1 MLPSKILKA
10 SLKDVPKV
18 KGRLPQTFTYPKG
31 FKASGT
37 IVGVK
42 PNNTTKLDLAFIAS
56 QKPCTAAAVVTKTKF
71 HAAPITFSRKLL
83 ESHSSNI
90 RGVIINSGNANAVTG
105 PGGLADAAAMSQA
118 ADECLGANNSML
130 VMSTGVIGQRLP
142 IKKILDGVPAA
153 HEALGDTD
161 AHWLDCA
168 TAICTT
174 DTFPKLTS
182 TTFTLPSAP
191 SIEYRI
197 AGMTKGAGMICPNMA
212 TLLGVIAT
220 DAPIAAPVLQAA
232 LRAATDKSFNSISV
246 DNDMSTNDI
255 VAVLANGAAGGP
267 GVSSEDSADFEAF
280 RSVLTGL
287 ATELAQLI
295 VRDGEGATKFITVR
309 VTDALSEAGARQVA
323 ATVAQSSLFKTAMF
337 GRDANWGRVV
347 ASAGSAFV
355 RPGQVQVDDAPDLDP
370 DTTSVS
376 LVPADGSAPLKLLV
390 NGVPEAVDETRAAE
404 ILHHDTIEVVLSLG
418 TGSHEAVHWT
428 CDLSHEYVTING
440 DYRT

>member
-1 MLPSKILKA
+1 MAYKLLKG
-10 SLKDVPKV
+10 SWKDLAKATSRIPNSF
-18 KGRLPQTFTYPKG
+18 TFPKG
-31 FKASGT
+31 FQASGT

-42 PNNTTKLDLAFIAS
+42 PKNTTKLDLAFLAS
-56 QKPCTAAAVVTKTKF
+56 TKPCSAAAVVTKTKF
-71 HAAPITFSRKLL
+71 HAAPITFTRRLL
-83 ESHSSNI
+83 DSHSTNI

-118 ADECLGANNSML
+118 ADQLLGTTNSTL

-153 HEALGDTD
+153 HEALGDSD
-161 AHWLDCA
+161 MHWLECA

-174 DTFPKLTS
+174 DTFPKIRS
-182 TTFTLPSAP
+182 KTFTLPSSP

-220 DAPIAAPVLQAA
+220 DAPISAPALQAA

-255 VAVLANGAAGGP
+255 VAVLANGAAGG
-267 GVSSEDSADFEAF
+267 SEVTPEKKADFEAF
-280 RSVLTGL
+280 KTALTDLSTDL
-287 ATELAQLI
+287 AKLI
-295 VRDGEGATKFITVR
+295 VQDGEGATKFITIR
-309 VTDALSEAGARQVA
+309 VIDALSEAGARQIA
-323 ATVAQSSLFKTAMF
+323 ATVGQSSLVKTAMY
-337 GRDANWGRVV
+337 GKDANWGRIV

-355 RPGQVQVDDAPDLDP
+355 RPGQSQVDDAPDLNP
-370 DTTSVS
+370 ETTTVS
-376 LVPADGSAPLKLLV
+376 LIPGDGSAELKLLV
-390 NGVPEAVDETRAAE
+390 NGVPESVNEARAAE
-404 ILHHDTIEVVLSLG
+404 ILEQENVTIVISLG
-418 TGSHEAVHWT
+418 TGSKEAVHWT
-428 CDLSHEYVTING
+428 CDMSHEYVTING

>member
-1 MLPSKILKA
+1 MASKALRGSWADLAKA
-10 SLKDVPKV
+10 TSRISNVYK
-18 KGRLPQTFTYPKG
+18 FPKG
-31 FKASGT
+31 FKVSGT

-42 PNNTTKLDLAFIAS
+42 PRNTTKLDLALVAS
-56 QKPCTAAAVVTKTKF
+56 QTPCSAAAVVTKTKF

-83 ESHSSNI
+83 ESHSSSI

-105 PGGLADAAAMSQA
+105 PGGLADATAMSQA
-118 ADECLGANNSML
+118 ADQLLGSKNSTL

-153 HEALGDTD
+153 HEALGDSNT
-161 AHWLDCA
+161 HWLECA

-174 DTFPKLTS
+174 DTFPKLVS
-182 TTFTLPSAP
+182 RSFTLPSSP

-220 DAPIAAPVLQAA
+220 DAPIAAPALQAA

-246 DNDMSTNDI
+246 DNDMSTSDI
-255 VAVLANGAAGGP
+255 VAVLANGAAGG
-267 GVSSEDSADFEAF
+267 SEVTAEKAADFEAF
-280 RSVLTGL
+280 QAVLTDL
-287 ATELAQLI
+287 ATDLAKLI
-295 VRDGEGATKFITVR
+295 VQDGEGATKFITIR
-309 VTDALSEAGARQVA
+309 VTDALSEAGARQIA
-323 ATVAQSSLFKTAMF
+323 ATVAQSSLFKTAMY
-337 GRDANWGRVV
+337 GKDANWGRIV

-355 RPGQVQVDDAPDLDP
+355 RPGQAQVDDAPDLNP

-376 LVPADGSAPLKLLV
+376 LVPADGSAELKLLV
-390 NGVPEAVDETRAAE
+390 NGVPEVVDEARAAE
-404 ILHHDTIEVVLSLG
+404 ILEHSDIEIVLSLG

-428 CDLSHEYVTING
+428 CDMSHEYVTING

>member
-1 MLPSKILKA
+1 MASKLMKGSWKDLAKATSRIPS
-10 SLKDVPKV
+10 SF
-18 KGRLPQTFTYPKG
+18 TFPKG
-31 FKASGT
+31 FQASGT

-42 PNNTTKLDLAFIAS
+42 PKNTTKLDLAFVAS
-56 QKPCTAAAVVTKTKF
+56 KTPCSAAAVVTKTKF
-71 HAAPITFSRKLL
+71 HAAPITFSRQLL

-118 ADECLGANNSML
+118 ADQFLGAKNATL

-153 HEALGDTD
+153 HEALGDSDT
-161 AHWLDCA
+161 HWLECA

-174 DTFPKLTS
+174 DTFPKIRS
-182 TTFTLPSAP
+182 KTFTLPSSP

-220 DAPIAAPVLQAA
+220 DAPISTPALQAA
-232 LRAATDKSFNSISV
+232 LRAATDRSFNSISV

-255 VAVLANGAAGGP
+255 VAVLANGAAGGAE
-267 GVSSEDSADFEAF
+267 VTQERAADFEAF
-280 RSVLTGL
+280 KTALTDLSTDL
-287 ATELAQLI
+287 AKLI
-295 VRDGEGATKFITVR
+295 VQDGEGATKFITIR
-309 VTDALSEAGARQVA
+309 VTNALSEAGARQIA
-323 ATVAQSSLFKTAMF
+323 ATVAQSSLVKTAMY
-337 GRDANWGRVV
+337 GKDANWGRIV

-355 RPGQVQVDDAPDLDP
+355 RPGQAQVDDAPDLNP
-370 DTTSVS
+370 DTTTVS
-376 LVPADGSAPLKLLV
+376 LLPGDGSTGLALLV

-404 ILHHDTIEVVLSLG
+404 ILEQENLEIVISLG
-418 TGSHEAVHWT
+418 TGLQEAVHWT
-428 CDLSHEYVTING
+428 CDMSHEYVTING

>member
-1 MLPSKILKA
+1 MPFRAAFKGSW
-10 SLKDVPKV
+10 KDVAKATSRLPKV
-18 KGRLPQTFTYPKG
+18 ASYPRG
-31 FKASGT
+31 FKVSGT

-42 PNNTTKLDLAFIAS
+42 PNNTTKLDLALIAS
-56 QKPCTAAAVVTKTKF
+56 QTPCSAAAVITKTKF
-71 HAAPITFSRKLL
+71 HAAPITFTRKLL

-105 PGGLADAAAMSQA
+105 PGGLADATAMSHA
-118 ADECLGANNSML
+118 ADERLGSENSTI

-153 HEALGDTD
+153 HEALGDSEN
-161 AHWLDCA
+161 HWLECA

-174 DTFPKLTS
+174 DTFPKLAS
-182 TTFTLPSAP
+182 TTFTLPSSP

-220 DAPIAAPVLQAA
+220 DAPIAAPALQAA
-232 LRAATDKSFNSISV
+232 LRTATDKSFNSISV
-246 DNDMSTNDI
+246 DTDMSTNDI
-255 VAVLANGAAGGP
+255 IAVLANGAAGG
-267 GVSSEDSADFEAF
+267 SEVTTENAQDFEAF
-280 RSVLTGL
+280 KVVLTNL
-287 ATELAQLI
+287 ATDLAKLI
-295 VRDGEGATKFITVR
+295 VKDGEGATKFITIR
-309 VTDALSEAGARQVA
+309 VTDALSEAGARQIA
-323 ATVAQSSLFKTAMF
+323 ATVGQSSLFKTAMY
-337 GRDANWGRVV
+337 GKDANWGRIV

-355 RPGQVQVDDAPDLDP
+355 RPGQAQVDDAPDLNP

-376 LVPADGSAPLKLLV
+376 LIPADGSAELKLLV

-404 ILHHDTIEVVLSLG
+404 ILQHDNIEVVLSLG